1 MAESKEKL
9 FDQFPPVSTQEWKEK
24 VVADLKG
31 ADFDKKL
38 VWRTNEG
45 FNVNPMYRAED
56 IANLSTTD
64 SLPGEYPY
72 VRGTRADNNWLVRQD
87 IKVTDVKEANVKALD
102 ILKKGVESLGF
113 EIAKDLISVE
123 NLKTLLHGID
133 VENVELNFSTCM
145 KSTVKL
151 AETVAAY
158 FKTTSIDLTKVSGS
172 IRFNPF
178 KRMLTKG
185 RDFADYADQAV
196 AVIDAVKELSG
207 FRVLAVDAVMLNN
220 AGSFISQELG
230 FALAWGNEWLAA
242 LTDKGLSVDEVAKRV
257 KFNFGI
263 SSNYFMEL
271 AKFRA
276 ARMLWAQIVTAY
288 KPECNCST
296 KMKTHAQTSEFNMT
310 VYDAHVNLLRS
321 QTETMSAALSGVD
334 SITVTPFDITYKTPD
349 DFSERIARNQQLL
362 LKEESHF
369 DKIVDPGAGSY
380 YVENLTISIAE
391 QAWKLFLETED
402 KGGFYQAV
410 KDGYIQD
417 QINASSVARHAA
429 IARRK
434 EILLG
439 SNQYPNFNE
448 TAAGKIEKQDS
459 CGCGCNHN
467 HTCEPEFATL
477 KFDRGASDF
486 EALRLATE
494 RSGKRPNVFMLTIGN
509 LAMRLARSQF
519 SSNFFACA
527 GYKIIDN
534 LGFDTVQAG
543 VDAALEAKADIVV
556 LCSSDDEYVTLAP
569 EAKKTL
575 GDKAILVV
583 AGAPECMDE
592 LKAQGIDQFINVRSN
607 VLETLQAFNAKL
619 SI

>member
-158 FKTTSIDLTKVSGS
+158 FKTTPADLQKVSGS

-196 AVIDAVKELSG
+196 AVIDAVKELPG

-276 ARMLWAQIVTAY
+276 ARMLWAQIVKQYNPA
-288 KPECNCST
+288 CDCAC
-296 KMKTHAQTSEFNMT
+296 KMKAHAQTSEFNQT
-310 VYDAHVNLLRS
+310 IFDAHVNLSL
-321 QTETMSAALSGVD
+321 
-334 SITVTPFDITYKTPD
+334 IHI
-349 DFSERIARNQQLL
+349 
-362 LKEESHF
+362 
-369 DKIVDPGAGSY
+369 
-380 YVENLTISIAE
+380 
-391 QAWKLFLETED
+391 
-402 KGGFYQAV
+402 
-410 KDGYIQD
+410 
-417 QINASSVARHAA
+417 
-429 IARRK
+429 
-434 EILLG
+434 
-439 SNQYPNFNE
+439 
-448 TAAGKIEKQDS
+448 
-459 CGCGCNHN
+459 
-467 HTCEPEFATL
+467 
-477 KFDRGASDF
+477 
-486 EALRLATE
+486 
-494 RSGKRPNVFMLTIGN
+494 
-509 LAMRLARSQF
+509 
-519 SSNFFACA
+519 
-527 GYKIIDN
+527 
-534 LGFDTVQAG
+534 
-543 VDAALEAKADIVV
+543 
-556 LCSSDDEYVTLAP
+556 
-569 EAKKTL
+569 
-575 GDKAILVV
+575 
-583 AGAPECMDE
+583 
-592 LKAQGIDQFINVRSN
+592 
-607 VLETLQAFNAKL
+607 
-619 SI
+619 